1 MRTLDIAQADHH
13 IAAQARFMGL
23 WLDEELL
30 RDEFDAII
38 AASWPAEQP
47 CQTTGRIAQTCAYL
61 MPRLPSPPCGA
72 VTRRP
77 ANHQGGC
84 GVDQH
89 GRERSPPAHT

>member
-1 MRTLDIAQADHH
+1 MDTPQADQNV
-13 IAAQARFMGL
+13 ADQAQFMGS
-23 WLDEELL
+23 WLDEQML

-38 AASWPAEQP
+38 AAAWPAEQT
-47 CQTTGRIAQTCAYL
+47 CRTRGRIAQTCAYL